1 MHAALRQAVAIAVAC
16 AGLAACTVGPD
27 FHAPAS
33 TSSATYVAGAAPAT
47 ITAAGATQRF
57 AAAADIRADWW
68 ALFQAHRLD
77 ALLRA
82 ALAASPTLAEA
93 RARLVAA
100 QETREAAESAAL
112 WPSATL
118 RAGIERQR
126 IDPAALGFPQ
136 APNPGPF
143 TLYDIGVGVGYTFD
157 VFGGTRRAIEGLG
170 ADVDYARYELEAAQR
185 TLAANIVTAALHE
198 ASLVAQLA
206 ALARIADA
214 QRATFAIAQKRFDLG
229 AIAEVDL
236 ASQGVLVAET
246 DARRPPLEAELA
258 RTAHRLA
265 VYAGRE
271 PSQAAD
277 PPFTLEEF
285 RLPPDIPLVLPS
297 TLAARRPDIRAA
309 AALLHR
315 ASADVGVATAALY
328 PQFSFS
334 GNASS
339 TRSSLADIANGINIW
354 SIGLSLAQPLLRGP
368 ELSARKRAAIATYD
382 ATRAAYRESVLHGL
396 QEVADAIRALEA
408 DARAQDARAAAA
420 AAAERAWSITRQR
433 YDLGGVSE
441 LALLD
446 AERTRLEAT
455 LSERD
460 AAAARFADT
469 AALVNALGGGYWEAA
484 P

>member
-1 MHAALRQAVAIAVAC
+1 MRTALRQAVVVAS

-27 FHAPAS
+27 FHAPES
-33 TSSATYVAGAAPAT
+33 TSSATYVSGAAPGT

-68 ALFQAHRLD
+68 ALFASPRLD
-77 ALLRA
+77 ALLRD
-82 ALAASPTLAEA
+82 ALAASPTLAQA

-100 QETREAAESAAL
+100 QETREAAASAAL
-112 WPSATL
+112 WPSANL

-143 TLYDIGVGVGYTFD
+143 TLYDIGIDVGYTFD
-157 VFGGTRRAIEGLG
+157 VFGGTRRALEGLG

-185 TLAANIVTAALHE
+185 TLAANIVTAALRE
-198 ASLVAQLA
+198 ASLAAQLA

-236 ASQGVLVAET
+236 ASQRALLAQT
-246 DARRPPLEAELA
+246 DARRPPLDAELA

-271 PSQAAD
+271 PSQATEA
-277 PPFTLEEF
+277 PFTLEEF
-285 RLPPDIPLVLPS
+285 RLPPDIPLALPS

-315 ASADVGVATAALY
+315 ASADIGVATAALY

-354 SIGLSLAQPLLRGP
+354 SIGLNLAQPLLRGP
-368 ELSARKRAAIATYD
+368 ELTARKRAAIATYD
-382 ATRAAYRESVLHGL
+382 AASAAYRDSVLHGL
-396 QEVADAIRALEA
+396 QEVADAIRGLEA
-408 DARAQDARAAAA
+408 DARTQDARAAAA
-420 AAAERAWSITRQR
+420 VAAERAWSITRQR

-455 LSERD
+455 LAERD
-460 AAAARFADT
+460 ATAARFADT
-469 AALVNALGGGYWEAA
+469 AALVNALGGSYWEAA